1 MITFSNQ
8 DMERLTILLSDAY
21 GKTPENGFCHEIA
34 SSKEDELILILKA
47 YAFNMPMLRNKN
59 KTKPLV
65 PESQTF
71 VVKNLNLELG
81 EKIELIKSIKNKFS
95 LSLKETADVVAHLR
109 SDKGILIKN
118 EEKLSDLCKILDKTE
133 SDYEV
138 ISGEGQK
145 TRISL

>member
-1 MITFSNQ
+1 MITLSK
-8 DMERLTILLSDAY
+8 DDIERIIVLLSDAY
-21 GKTPENGFCHEIA
+21 DKAPEKGFCHEIA
-34 SSKEDELILILKA
+34 SSEDEEKMLILKSYA
-47 YAFNMPMLRNKN
+47 YNMPVLRNKN
-59 KTKPLV
+59 KTKPL
-65 PESQTF
+65 SATF

-81 EKIELIKSIKNKFS
+81 EKLELTKSIKNKFS
-95 LSLKETADVVAHLR
+95 LSLKEATDVVAHLR

>member
-1 MITFSNQ
+1 MITLSK
-8 DMERLTILLSDAY
+8 DDIERIIVLLSDAY
-21 GKTPENGFCHEIA
+21 DKAPEKGFCHEIA
-34 SSKEDELILILKA
+34 SSEDEEKMLILKSYA
-47 YAFNMPMLRNKN
+47 YNMPVLRNKN
-59 KTKPLV
+59 KTKPLT
-65 PESQTF
+65 PTF

-81 EKIELIKSIKNKFS
+81 EKLGLIKTIKNKFS
-95 LSLKETADVVAHLR
+95 LSLKEATDVVAHLR

-118 EEKLSDLCKILDKTE
+118 EEKLSELCKILDKTE

>member
-1 MITFSNQ
+1 MITISNN
-8 DMERLTILLSDAY
+8 DMERLIILLSDAY
-21 GKTPENGFCHEIA
+21 GKTPEDGFCRVIA
-34 SSKEDELILILKA
+34 SSEEEKLTLILKS
-47 YAFNMPMLRNKN
+47 YAHSIPVLRHKN
-59 KTKPLV
+59 KTKPL
-65 PESQTF
+65 SATF

-81 EKIELIKSIKNKFS
+81 EKLELTKSIKNKFS
-95 LSLKETADVVAHLR
+95 LSLKEATDVVAHLR

-118 EEKLSDLCKILDKTE
+118 EEKLSELTKLLDKTE

>member
-1 MITFSNQ
+1 MITLSK
-8 DMERLTILLSDAY
+8 DDIERIIVLLSDAY
-21 GKTPENGFCHEIA
+21 DKAPEKGFCHEIA
-34 SSKEDELILILKA
+34 SSEDEEKMLILKSYA
-47 YAFNMPMLRNKN
+47 YNMPVLRNKN
-59 KTKPLV
+59 KTKPL
-65 PESQTF
+65 SATF

-81 EKIELIKSIKNKFS
+81 EKLELTKSIKNKFS
-95 LSLKETADVVAHLR
+95 LSLKEATDVVAHLR

-118 EEKLSDLCKILDKTE
+118 EEKLSELTKLLDKTE

>member
-21 GKTPENGFCHEIA
+21 GKTPENGFCREIA
-34 SSKEDELILILKA
+34 SSKEDELILILKSYA
-47 YAFNMPMLRNKN
+47 YNMPVLRNKN
-59 KTKPLV
+59 KTKPLGA
-65 PESQTF
+65 PTF

-81 EKIELIKSIKNKFS
+81 EKLELTKSIKNKFS
-95 LSLKETADVVAHLR
+95 LSLKEATDVVAHLR

-118 EEKLSDLCKILDKTE
+118 EEKLSELTKLLDKTE
-133 SDYEV
+133 SDYEIV
-138 ISGEGQK
+138 SGEGQK